1 MSGEESSH
9 ARSQRVGDQSSS
21 ADPAQCDGGRQ
32 CAARRLR
39 SVSSGGDNLGHRAGN
54 RVNYRAGNRVNHCS
68 TNDISYRFSYDHND
82 SIGGDDVDCGSNDDI
97 RKRYCRTVNDKHRG
111 FHRGG
116 RGEFPPSDRYEGHY
130 LELLQPGRCP
140 H

>member
-21 ADPAQCDGGRQ
+21 ADRAQCDGGRQ

-54 RVNYRAGNRVNHCS
+54 RVNYRAGNRADHCS
-68 TNDISYRFSYDHND
+68 TNDLSHRFSNDHND
-82 SIGGDDVDCGSNDDI
+82 SIDGDDDCGFNDDI
-97 RKRYCRTVNDKHRG
+97 RKHYCRTVYDKHRG
-111 FHRGG
+111 SHRGG
-116 RGEFPPSDRYEGHY
+116 CGEFRPSYRYEGHY
-130 LELLQPGRCP
+130 LELLQPGR
-140 H
+140 HAD

>member
-1 MSGEESSH
+1 M
-9 ARSQRVGDQSSS
+9 
-21 ADPAQCDGGRQ
+21 
-32 CAARRLR
+32 R
-39 SVSSGGDNLGHRAGN
+39 SVPNGGNNIGRRAGN
-54 RVNYRAGNRVNHCS
+54 DSDHRAS
-68 TNDISYRFSYDHND
+68 NDIDRCPGNDNEYRYSNDDDDND
-82 SIGGDDVDCGSNDDI
+82 SVGGDDIDCSSNDNV
-97 RKRYCRTVNDKHRG
+97 RKRYCRTVYDKHRG